1 MSGEPNTTLQRA
13 FELIEG
19 EAYDEAKVLIN
30 SYLTTH
36 PYDAD
41 AWWLLSHATDDPEEA
56 ASALKNVLRLNP
68 DYPRAAEL
76 AGELESQAT
85 TAAPNRNVDADA
97 LFLEEEDDFEDLS
110 PAAPVGVTPE
120 AKSGGRRNLTW
131 LLIAAA
137 AILVIVAVFILTN
150 RQPAEIP
157 GSATEVAQATQQAVE
172 GMTETVEAT
181 AASAVEDPTPEPAV
195 EETPAEP
202 EATAAPAVDETPVP
216 GGEATSV
223 IEGLANEPA
232 DAFYSALAGLGVVEG
247 SGEVVETSKGR
258 TLTFDVCTAA
268 SVTGLR
274 EAALEALTTM
284 AGMSNS
290 VQDSVDAVGVRL
302 VNCAAENAVLRYV
315 VVDLASAVDF
325 SSGALSQ
332 TSFAAAW
339 DAESSQ

>member
-1 MSGEPNTTLQRA
+1 MSSEPNTTLQRA

-68 DYPRAAEL
+68 DYPHAAEL
-76 AGELESQAT
+76 AGEIEAQAT

-97 LFLEEEDDFEDLS
+97 LFLEDDDAFEEIT

-120 AKSGGRRNLTW
+120 AKTGGRRDLTW

-137 AILVIVAVFILTN
+137 AILVIVAVYILTN

-157 GSATEVAQATQQAVE
+157 GSATEVVQATQQAVD
-172 GMTETVEAT
+172 GMTETVEST
-181 AASAVEDPTPEPAV
+181 PAAVADDPTPEPAV
-195 EETPAEP
+195 AETPTEG
-202 EATAAPAVDETPVP
+202 EATPAAAVDETPAA
-216 GGEATSV
+216 GGTSTSAV
-223 IEGLANEPA
+223 EGLASEPA
-232 DAFYSALAGLGVVEG
+232 DAFYSALSGLGVVEG
-247 SGEVVETSKGR
+247 SGQVVATSKGR
-258 TLTFDVCTAA
+258 TLTFDVCAAA

-284 AGMSNS
+284 AGMSGT

-302 VNCAAENAVLRYV
+302 VNCDAGNAVLRFV
-315 VVDLASAVDF
+315 VVDLTSAVDF